1 MGRNKILIQKIK
13 DERIRNITYYKRK
26 KGLVKKA
33 MELSL
38 LCDADIL
45 VCVYPK
51 HIAYRQLLIFST
63 TNNADNFI
71 DKYIRNPSIKKET
84 FGLKDYGA
92 LFTNNVLNEEQVKQI
107 KDIENDNAD
116 KIGKMIN
123 TTNNFFNLDKN
134 KINFVGFPT
143 LFNFNKD
150 NKIINDSLN
159 MKNLFKN
166 INIDNINKDQNL
178 LNSKKINKFD
188 VFLSNGGNEKT
199 KKQMEK
205 KEDNS
210 NDKDI
215 LNLPN
220 IPAFFNDKIEEPKIQ
235 NNNFMNINNN
245 IFNNNI
251 FNNNMINIS
260 DIHNNL
266 MKSIF
271 NKDFTNNL
279 FSQEKKKDLNP
290 ISKKFQLPT
299 NVFPN
304 SNLNDL
310 NLLNLSHDHNLF
322 RPIPPSLNI
331 PILPLNKN
339 SNNKSEQMFNSIN
352 NGNNINNNLF
362 LGQKRFNIN

>member
-1 MGRNKILIQKIK
+1 
-13 DERIRNITYYKRK
+13 
-26 KGLVKKA
+26 
-33 MELSL
+33 
-38 LCDADIL
+38 
-45 VCVYPK
+45 
-51 HIAYRQLLIFST
+51 
-63 TNNADNFI
+63 
-71 DKYIRNPSIKKET
+71 
-84 FGLKDYGA
+84 
-92 LFTNNVLNEEQVKQI
+92 LNEEQVKQI
-107 KDIENDNAD
+107 KDIENDNTD
-116 KIGKMIN
+116 KIGKMID
-123 TTNNFFNLDKN
+123 NNNNIFNLDKN

-150 NKIINDSLN
+150 NKIINESLN

-210 NDKDI
+210 SDKDI

-220 IPAFFNDKIEEPKIQ
+220 IPSFFNDKIEEPKIQ
-235 NNNFMNINNN
+235 YNNFMNI
-245 IFNNNI
+245 NNNI

-310 NLLNLSHDHNLF
+310 NLLNLSNDNNLF

-352 NGNNINNNLF
+352 NGNNINKNLF

>member
-63 TNNADNFI
+63 TNNADSFI
-71 DKYIRNPSIKKET
+71 DKYIKNPAIKKEI
-84 FGLKDYGA
+84 FGLKDYGS

-107 KDIENDNAD
+107 KDIENDNSD

-123 TTNNFFNLDKN
+123 TSNSNFNLDKS

-150 NKIINDSLN
+150 NKIINESLN

-166 INIDNINKDQNL
+166 IIIDNNKNQNL
-178 LNSKKINKFD
+178 LNSNNKINKFD
-188 VFLSNGGNEKT
+188 VLLSNGGTEKT
-199 KKQMEK
+199 KKQMEI

-210 NDKDI
+210 SDQNV

-220 IPAFFNDKIEEPKIQ
+220 IPSFFNDKIKEPKIQ
-235 NNNFMNINNN
+235 NNKFMNI
-245 IFNNNI
+245 NNNI

-260 DIHNNL
+260 NIHNNL
-266 MKSIF
+266 MNSIF

-279 FSQEKKKDLNP
+279 FSQEKKKELNP
-290 ISKKFQLPT
+290 ISTKSQLPT
-299 NVFPN
+299 NTFPN

-310 NLLNLSHDHNLF
+310 NLLSLSHDNNIF
-322 RPIPPSLNI
+322 RPFPPSLNI
-331 PILPLNKN
+331 PLYPLNKN
-339 SNNKSEQMFNSIN
+339 NNKNEQIFNLIN
-352 NGNNINNNLF
+352 NGNNNNNLF
-362 LGQKRFNIN
+362 LGQKRININL